1 MKTFFKLTG
10 LLVLFFFSF
19 FYTEKVINVITE
31 QDEIMIKIKE
41 NEEKNNI
48 PSTNA
53 IINKN
58 TITPG
63 LSGKE
68 INIDKSYKEMKK
80 LGTYN
85 ENMLVYTK
93 VLPEVSINNNKNKY
107 IRSGNKNFTEVS
119 LIFKINKNTDLQ
131 KLLTL
136 LDKNNTKANFFISY
150 EYLEK
155 HINEIEKEKNIEY
168 YNYGKNGT
176 YNDEIILIANNIIS
190 KKSNPAN
197 ICLTETNTNNTLKIC
212 SENEQ
217 FTIYPKIING
227 TINSIKSK
235 INNGSI
241 ISFEVTNTTLNE
253 LPLIINYINS
263 KGYTISLLSELINEE
278 K

>member
-217 FTIYPKIING
+217 FTIYPEIINE

>member
-93 VLPEVSINNNKNKY
+93 VLPEVSINNNKNNY

-217 FTIYPKIING
+217 FTIYPEIING

>member
-68 INIDKSYKEMKK
+68 INIDKSYKEIKK

-119 LIFKINKNTDLQ
+119 LIFKINKNTDLH

-217 FTIYPKIING
+217 FTIYPEIING

>member
-10 LLVLFFFSF
+10 LIVLFFFSF

-31 QDEIMIKIKE
+31 QDEIMIQIKE

-217 FTIYPKIING
+217 FTIYPEIING

>member
-217 FTIYPKIING
+217 FTIYPGIING

>member
-19 FYTEKVINVITE
+19 FYTEKVINVITQ

-53 IINKN
+53 IINEN
-58 TITPG
+58 TIIPG

-80 LGTYN
+80 IGTYN

-93 VLPEVSINNNKNKY
+93 VLPEISINNNKNKY
-107 IRSGNKNFTEVS
+107 IRNGNKNFSEIS

-131 KLLTL
+131 KLLTI
-136 LDKNNTKANFFISY
+136 LDKNNTKANLFISY
-150 EYLEK
+150 EYLEN
-155 HINEIEKEKNIEY
+155 HINEIEKKENIEY
-168 YNYGKNGT
+168 YNYGKNGV
-176 YNDEIILIANNIIS
+176 YNNEILLIANNIIS
-190 KKSNPAN
+190 RKSNPAN
-197 ICLTETNTNNTLKIC
+197 ICLSETTTSNTLNIC

-217 FTIYPKIING
+217 FTIYPEIING
-227 TINSIKSK
+227 TLNTIKSK

-241 ISFEVTNTTLNE
+241 ISFDVTNQTINE
-253 LPLIINYINS
+253 LPFIINYINN
-263 KGYTISLLSELINEE
+263 KGYTISLLSELISEE

>member
-53 IINKN
+53 IINEN

-107 IRSGNKNFTEVS
+107 IRNGNKNFNEVS

-136 LDKNNTKANFFISY
+136 LDKNNTKANLFISY

-155 HINEIEKEKNIEY
+155 HINEIEKKKNIEY
-168 YNYGKNGT
+168 YNYGKNGI
-176 YNDEIILIANNIIS
+176 YNDEIILVANNIIS
-190 KKSNPAN
+190 RKSNPAS
-197 ICLTETNTNNTLKIC
+197 ICLTETNTNNTLQIC

-217 FTIYPKIING
+217 FTIYPEIING
-227 TINSIKSK
+227 TLNSIKSK
-235 INNGSI
+235 ISNGSI
-241 ISFEVTNTTLNE
+241 ISFEVTSTTLNE

>member
-85 ENMLVYTK
+85 EKMWVYTK

-217 FTIYPKIING
+217 FTIYPEIING

>member
-19 FYTEKVINVITE
+19 FYTEKVINVITQ

-53 IINKN
+53 IINEN

-80 LGTYN
+80 IGTYN

-93 VLPEVSINNNKNKY
+93 VLPEISINNNKNKY
-107 IRSGNKNFTEVS
+107 IRNGNKNFSEIS

-131 KLLTL
+131 KLLTI
-136 LDKNNTKANFFISY
+136 LDKNNTKANLFISY
-150 EYLEK
+150 EYLEN
-155 HINEIEKEKNIEY
+155 HINEIGKKENVEY
-168 YNYGKNGT
+168 YNYGKNGV
-176 YNDEIILIANNIIS
+176 YNNEILLIANNIIS
-190 KKSNPAN
+190 RKSNPAN
-197 ICLTETNTNNTLKIC
+197 ICLAETTTSNTLNIC

-217 FTIYPKIING
+217 FTIYPEIING
-227 TINSIKSK
+227 TLNTIKSK

-241 ISFEVTNTTLNE
+241 ISFDVTNQTINE
-253 LPLIINYINS
+253 LPYIINYINN
-263 KGYTISLLSELINEE
+263 KGYTISLLSELISEE

>member
-41 NEEKNNI
+41 NEEKNSI

-217 FTIYPKIING
+217 FTIYPEIING

-253 LPLIINYINS
+253 LPLIINYINI

>member
-10 LLVLFFFSF
+10 RLVLFFFSF

-53 IINKN
+53 IIDKN

-217 FTIYPKIING
+217 FTIYPEIING

>member
-53 IINKN
+53 IIDKN

-63 LSGKE
+63 ISGKE

-217 FTIYPKIING
+217 FTIYPEIINV

>member
-53 IINKN
+53 IIDKN

-217 FTIYPKIING
+217 FTIYPEIING

-241 ISFEVTNTTLNE
+241 ISFAVTNTTLNE

>member
-53 IINKN
+53 IIDKN

-63 LSGKE
+63 ISGKE

-217 FTIYPKIING
+217 FTIYPEIING

-263 KGYTISLLSELINEE
+263 KGYTISLLS
-278 K
+278 

>member
-53 IINKN
+53 IINEN

-107 IRSGNKNFTEVS
+107 IRNGNKNFNEVS

-136 LDKNNTKANFFISY
+136 LDKNNTKANLFISY

-155 HINEIEKEKNIEY
+155 HINKIEKKKNIEY
-168 YNYGKNGT
+168 YNYGKNGI
-176 YNDEIILIANNIIS
+176 YNDEIILVANNIIS
-190 KKSNPAN
+190 RKSNPAS
-197 ICLTETNTNNTLKIC
+197 ICLTETNTNNTLQIC

-217 FTIYPKIING
+217 FTIYPEIING
-227 TINSIKSK
+227 TLNSIKSK
-235 INNGSI
+235 ISNGSI
-241 ISFEVTNTTLNE
+241 ISFEVTSTTLNE

>member
-41 NEEKNNI
+41 KEEKNNI
-48 PSTNA
+48 TSTNA

-217 FTIYPKIING
+217 FTIYPEIING

>member
-1 MKTFFKLTG
+1 MRTFFKLTG

-53 IINKN
+53 IIDKN

-217 FTIYPKIING
+217 FTIYPEIING

>member
-53 IINKN
+53 IISKN

-107 IRSGNKNFTEVS
+107 IRNGNKNFTEVS

-136 LDKNNTKANFFISY
+136 LYKNNTKANFFISY

-217 FTIYPKIING
+217 FTIYPEIING

>member
-31 QDEIMIKIKE
+31 QDEIIIKIKE
-41 NEEKNNI
+41 NEEKNNL

-217 FTIYPKIING
+217 FTIYPEIING

-241 ISFEVTNTTLNE
+241 ISFGVTNTTLNE

>member
-168 YNYGKNGT
+168 YNYVKNGT

-217 FTIYPKIING
+217 FTIYPEIING

>member
-93 VLPEVSINNNKNKY
+93 VLPEISINNNKNKY

-136 LDKNNTKANFFISY
+136 LYKNNTKANFFISY

-155 HINEIEKEKNIEY
+155 HINEIEKKKNIEY

-176 YNDEIILIANNIIS
+176 YNDEIILVANNIIS

-217 FTIYPKIING
+217 FTIYPEIING
-227 TINSIKSK
+227 TLNSIKSK
-235 INNGSI
+235 ISNGSI